1 MAVGRRAFNLDQA
14 RLFDNRLHHRV
25 KLSLRGRYMRE
36 DRCEFDCRTAD
47 ISPGGMALFGPSRPP
62 IGERLVLHL
71 EYLGRLEG
79 AVVRH
84 FENGFAVSL
93 YATRYKREKLATRL
107 TWLAHRDAGELEDGR
122 RHERMI
128 PRRVEINIRLE
139 DGRSYPAR
147 ICDLSASGVALLV
160 ETVVGVGAMVYVG
173 EHTRGR
179 VVRAFEG
186 GVAIEF
192 LRLVPFELLDEDLE
206 L

>member
-1 MAVGRRAFNLDQA
+1 MVVGTNAFSLDQA
-14 RLFDNRLHHRV
+14 RLFDTRLHHRV

-36 DRCEFDCRTAD
+36 DKSEFDCRTAD
-47 ISPGGMALFGPSRPP
+47 ISPGGLALFGASRPP

-79 AVVRH
+79 SVVRH

-93 YATRYKREKLATRL
+93 AATRYKREKLATRL
-107 TWLAHRDAGELEDGR
+107 TWLAHRDASELEDGR

-128 PRRVEINIRLE
+128 PRRVETKISLE

-147 ICDLSASGVALLV
+147 ICDLSASGVALNVKAAL
-160 ETVVGVGAMVYVG
+160 GVGSSIVVG

-179 VVRAFEG
+179 VVRTLEG

-192 LRLVPFELLDEDLE
+192 LRLIPPELLDEELE

>member
-1 MAVGRRAFNLDQA
+1 MAAGRHASNLDQA
-14 RLFDNRLHHRV
+14 RFFDSRLHHRV

-36 DRCEFDCRTAD
+36 DKSEYDCRTAD
-47 ISPGGMALFGPSRPP
+47 ISPGGLALFGASRPP

-79 AVVRH
+79 TVVRH

-93 YATRYKREKLATRL
+93 FATRDKREKLATRL
-107 TWLAHRDAGELEDGR
+107 TWLAHRDASELEDGR

-128 PRRVEINIRLE
+128 PRRVETKICLE

-147 ICDLSASGVALLV
+147 ICDLSASGVALLAKAALGIGSLV
-160 ETVVGVGAMVYVG
+160 RIG

-179 VVRAFEG
+179 VVRTFDG
-186 GVAIEF
+186 GFAIEF
-192 LRLVPFELLDEDLE
+192 LRLIPLELLDEDLE